1 MNEKYIFLR
10 LKINVK
16 IFTSLKYIDV
26 SFSKWIHVGILIN
39 DEISTKLSLNLL
51 CYMFALQYIRYEM
64 TKNGSFKEILRV
76 NAFFDKNFIGTFN
89 LIFLMDFYHVQE

>member
-1 MNEKYIFLR
+1 MN
-10 LKINVK
+10 
-16 IFTSLKYIDV
+16 S
-26 SFSKWIHVGILIN
+26 VGIFIN

>member
-1 MNEKYIFLR
+1 
-10 LKINVK
+10 
-16 IFTSLKYIDV
+16 
-26 SFSKWIHVGILIN
+26 
-39 DEISTKLSLNLL
+39 
-51 CYMFALQYIRYEM
+51 MFALQYIRYEM